1 MINLIVILK
10 ELVFNGSININMKY
24 NITHALVVLKPG
36 AEYSLDGEDYSDLNW
51 LDSGITKPTETEIN
65 NKIAELDTAEPMKLL
80 RIERDRL
87 LATTD
92 WRASSDLTLS
102 DAWKNYR
109 QALRDLP
116 ASASPTLNS
125 DYDLDNSSVTWPSK
139 PS

>member
-1 MINLIVILK
+1 MKNDINTALEILRPK
-10 ELVFNGSININMKY
+10 SDYL
-24 NITHALVVLKPG
+24 
-36 AEYSLDGEDYSDLNW
+36 LDGEEYSGLNW
-51 LDSGITKPTETEIN
+51 LDSGTTKPTETEIN
-65 NKIAELDTAEPMKLL
+65 NKITELDNAEAMKLL

-116 ASASPTLNS
+116 SIATPV
-125 DYDLDNSSVTWPSK
+125 LDNTSKPGISGVTWPTK

>member
-1 MINLIVILK
+1 MKNDINTALAILRPK
-10 ELVFNGSININMKY
+10 SDYL
-24 NITHALVVLKPG
+24 
-36 AEYSLDGEDYSDLNW
+36 LDGEEYSGLNW
-51 LDSGITKPTETEIN
+51 LDSGTTKPTETEIN
-65 NKIAELDTAEPMKLL
+65 NKITELDNAEAMKLL

-125 DYDLDNSSVTWPSK
+125 DYKLDKSSVTWPTV

>member
-1 MINLIVILK
+1 MKNNIVSALA
-10 ELVFNGSININMKY
+10 ELRPKSY
-24 NITHALVVLKPG
+24 W
-36 AEYSLDGEDYSDLNW
+36 SLDGEDYSDLNW

-87 LATTD
+87 LIATD

-125 DYDLDNSSVTWPSK
+125 DYDLDKSSVNWPTK

>member
-1 MINLIVILK
+1 MKNDINTALAILRPK
-10 ELVFNGSININMKY
+10 SDYL
-24 NITHALVVLKPG
+24 
-36 AEYSLDGEDYSDLNW
+36 LDGEEYSGLNW
-51 LDSGITKPTETEIN
+51 LDSGTTKPTETEIN
-65 NKIAELDTAEPMKLL
+65 NKITELDNAEAMKLL

-92 WRASSDLTLS
+92 WRASTDLTLS

-125 DYDLDNSSVTWPSK
+125 DYDLDKSSVTWPTK

>member
-1 MINLIVILK
+1 MKNDINTALAILRPK
-10 ELVFNGSININMKY
+10 S
-24 NITHALVVLKPG
+24 
-36 AEYSLDGEDYSDLNW
+36 EYLLDGEEYSGLNW
-51 LDSGITKPTETEIN
+51 LDSGTTKPTETEIN
-65 NKIAELDTAEPMKLL
+65 NKITELDNAEAMKLL

-125 DYDLDNSSVTWPSK
+125 DYDLDKSSVTWPTE